1 MNTVLHDLNSLA
13 PDNNSQLG
21 LNTVHSQVLVRSF
34 EQFGQVLMYYL
45 LLGESFLVQGPYF
58 LLFGHA

>member
-21 LNTVHSQVLVRSF
+21 LNTVHSEMLIRSF
-34 EQFGQVLMYYL
+34 EHFSQVFVYDL